1 MLHSYEHV
9 AIGIK
14 ADKTIIGMILYGA
27 EFDVIDGK
35 QYNLLKVQ
43 YL

>member
-1 MLHSYEHV
+1 VLHNYEHV

-14 ADKTIIGMILYGA
+14 ADKTIIGMIVYGA
-27 EFDVIDGK
+27 EIDVIDGK
-35 QYNLLKVQ
+35 QYNLLKIQ